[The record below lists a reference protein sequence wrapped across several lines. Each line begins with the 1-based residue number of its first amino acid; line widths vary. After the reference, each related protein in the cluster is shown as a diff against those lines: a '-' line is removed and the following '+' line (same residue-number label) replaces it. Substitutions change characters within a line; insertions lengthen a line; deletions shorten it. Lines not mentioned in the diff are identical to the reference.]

1 MTYCGIILS
10 MAKRK
15 PNLPTPVTNI
25 YYPNISGPQL
35 IVASHR
41 ARGTPIATIARML
54 GRHETTIDSW
64 LRKPAVQEAIRAE
77 ALRLI
82 GDPVAVY
89 GPMQPAAITTYER
102 HLEDNDLLAARDV
115 LEQLHGTPVVRTLSH
130 SQVDIHLH
138 LHDAGEPEINN
149 TAKLLSS
156 SIRLYREAESGDN
169 EDH

>member
-1 MTYCGIILS
+1 MWYNTLTMG
-10 MAKRK
+10 KRK
-15 PNLPTPVTNI
+15 PSLPIPITAV
-25 YYPNISGPQL
+25 YYPDITGPQL
-35 IVASHR
+35 IAATHL
-41 ARGTPIATIARML
+41 ARGTSIPKIARLL
-54 GRHETTIDSW
+54 GKNEHTIDNW
-64 LRKPAVQEAIRAE
+64 LRKPAVRQVVQAE